1 MAAARLAAVF
11 GLGFGDCGKGRFTDL
26 LCRRTGA
33 HTVVRYNGG
42 GQAGHT
48 VVLPDGRCHTFSQ
61 FGSGSFLP
69 GVRTVLARTVVLH
82 PTALGV
88 EAARLHA
95 LGLPDAPDRLLID
108 ARCRVTTPYHQALG
122 RLRELARGEGAH
134 GTCGA
139 GFGET
144 VRQDLEAPE
153 LTLRA
158 GELAT
163 PAVIRD
169 RLECLRQRFAGCL
182 PEAIRGPAAEAE
194 RRIFLD
200 PEVPRRW
207 MAWIADLMPRLRI
220 QSEDPLAERLAL
232 EGTVIFEGAQGMLL
246 DEALGFH
253 PHTTWSSVGP
263 QAAAALAQEA
273 GHRGG
278 LLRFGALRAY
288 LTRHGAGPLPT
299 EDPGLDGLQ
308 EPHNQAEG
316 WQGRFRR
323 GHPDGVLL
331 DYASR
336 AAGAM
341 DGILLSH
348 ADAVGP
354 DLPLRWCEAY
364 ESSGSSP
371 DAGLCRADARGR
383 IVGLVPSSRLDLD
396 RQARLTGL
404 LRRAVPVWG
413 GTIRRP
419 EDLMRRMEAS
429 AGAPILLASQG
440 PAVGM
445 ETWRGDLGL

>member
-48 VVLPDGRCHTFSQ
+48 VVLPDGRSHTFSQ
-61 FGSGSFLP
+61 FGSGSFLT

-82 PTALGV
+82 PTALGM
-88 EAARLHA
+88 EARRLA
-95 LGLPDAPDRLLID
+95 SLGLFDALDRLLID

-122 RLRELARGEGAH
+122 RLRELARREAAH

-158 GELAT
+158 GDLAS
-163 PAVIRD
+163 PAVARD
-169 RLECLRQRFAGCL
+169 KLERLRGHLAAHLPAEVGGAAG
-182 PEAIRGPAAEAE
+182 EAE

-207 MAWIADLMPRLRI
+207 LGWIADLLPRLQIR
-220 QSEDPLAERLAL
+220 QLDPLAERLAMD
-232 EGTVIFEGAQGMLL
+232 GTVVFEGAQGLLL
-246 DEALGFH
+246 DEAVGFH
-253 PHTTWSSVGP
+253 PHTTWSSAGP
-263 QAAAALAQEA
+263 AAAAALAQEA
-273 GHRGG
+273 GHAGPM
-278 LLRFGALRAY
+278 LRFGALRAY

-299 EDPGLDGLQ
+299 EDPRLDDFA
-308 EPHNQAEG
+308 EPHNAGDG

-323 GHPDGVLL
+323 GHPDAVLL

-336 AAGAM
+336 AAGGL
-341 DGILLSH
+341 DGLLLSH
-348 ADAVGP
+348 ADALAG
-354 DLPLRWCEAY
+354 DLPLRWCEVY
-364 ESSGSSP
+364 EP
-371 DAGLCRADARGR
+371 ADERQEAALCRTDALGR
-383 IVGLVPSSRLDLD
+383 IVALSLPARPDLD
-396 RQARLTGL
+396 HQTRLTAL
-404 LRRAVPVWG
+404 LQRAIPAWG
-413 GTIRRP
+413 PAIRKP
-419 EDLMRRMEAS
+419 EALMERMEGT
-429 AGAPILLASQG
+429 AGAPILISSHG
-440 PAVGM
+440 PAAGQ